1 MRIRNQHPDAHAAKQ
16 VSTWNLLAEPDG
28 KGHVTYTNVG
38 GVGGDYGTF
47 HAFRETNLE
56 GMNYLLRTSGYDCS
70 GKWFH
75 RLSDGSFVCAYV
87 QLSESDVWVDKGKS
101 CTATEY
107 CIVAPAEF
115 NVLQAVGI
123 GCFTGDTA
131 PY

>member
-1 MRIRNQHPDAHAAKQ
+1 M
-16 VSTWNLLAEPDG
+16 
-28 KGHVTYTNVG
+28 TYTNVG
-38 GVGGDYGTF
+38 GPGGDYGTF
-47 HAFRETNLE
+47 HAFRETKLE
-56 GMNYLLRTSGYDCS
+56 GMTYLLRTSGYCS
-70 GKWFH
+70 KRHFNL
-75 RLSDGSFVCAYV
+75 LSDGSFACDSTK
-87 QLSESDVWVDKGKS
+87 LKDSDVWVDKGKS

>member
-1 MRIRNQHPDAHAAKQ
+1 MRITNQHPDAHAAQK

-38 GVGGDYGTF
+38 GPGGDYGTF
-47 HAFRETNLE
+47 HAFRDTKLE
-56 GMNYLLRTSGYDCS
+56 GMTYLLRTSGYCS
-70 GKWFH
+70 KRHFYP
-75 RLSDGSFVCAYV
+75 LSDGSFACDST
-87 QLSESDVWVDKGKS
+87 QLTNSDVWVDKGKS

>member
-1 MRIRNQHPDAHAAKQ
+1 MRIRNQHPDAHAAQQ

-38 GVGGDYGTF
+38 GPGGDYGTF
-47 HAFRETNLE
+47 HAFRETKLE
-56 GMNYLLRTSGYDCS
+56 GMTYLLRTSGPDPSRRHYNP
-70 GKWFH
+70 
-75 RLSDGSFVCAYV
+75 LSDGSFACDNT
-87 QLSESDVWVDKGKS
+87 QLTNSDVWVDKGKS
-101 CTATEY
+101 CTPTEY

-123 GCFTGDTA
+123 GCFTGYTA